1 MPARLGMPVF
11 YLVSFLAVLVW
22 SLVRPYDYFTWFLE
36 VVPALIYAV
45 VLIALYK
52 RHKPTPLLLGLI
64 WAHCLILIIGGHYT
78 YARVPLFDWLK
89 EVMDWQ
95 RNNYDKVGHLA
106 QGFIP
111 AIIAREV
118 LLRLNVLND
127 RRWLAPICTCICLA
141 ISAAYELVE
150 WGVAVMTGEGA
161 EDFLGTQGYV
171 WDTQSDMGLALL
183 GAILALA
190 LLWRVHDR
198 QLARLRA

>member
-1 MPARLGMPVF
+1 MPIF
-11 YLVSFLAVLVW
+11 YLVSFFAVFIW
-22 SLVRPYDYFTWFLE
+22 SLIQPYDYFTWFLE
-36 VVPALIYAV
+36 VIPALIYAV
-45 VLIALYK
+45 VLIALFK
-52 RHKPTPLLLGLI
+52 NHRPTPLLLGLI
-64 WAHCLILIIGGHYT
+64 WVHCLILMVGGHYT

-118 LLRLNVLND
+118 LLRLNVLKD

-183 GAILALA
+183 GAVLALA
-190 LLWRVHDR
+190 LLSRAHDR
-198 QLARLRA
+198 QLAQIKA